1 MAGRRAA
8 GLDALWSQCT
18 ESLTPSPILS
28 DGSGREKQLAVLLR
42 PERLGRCL
50 FGDYAQEW
58 LAQRTDLRPR
68 SRDQYASLIANHLGP
83 AFGDMELA
91 RVNAGQVRSWYAL
104 TSARTPAAA
113 TSAYRLLW
121 AIFNTAVT
129 DQMVARTPCRIR
141 GAGADRSKERQI
153 PTVAEVEALM
163 RAMPAKL
170 RAAVVLAAWGTLRRG
185 EVLGLRRDDLDVAAG
200 TVPVERS
207 LGERRNG
214 AVIVGPPK
222 SGAGVRTVHMP
233 PSAMQVLQEH
243 LRSFVC
249 AAVDA
254 PFFVGCT
261 GLPLRPQWL
270 EEAWRSAREEVWAA
284 RPAFPRPAAFRGHH
298 GGRGRRL
305 DQGGDGPWR
314 VVLAADGA
322 PLRARHSRA

>member
-58 LAQRTDLRPR
+58 LAQRTDLRPL

-91 RVNAGQVRSWYAL
+91 RVSAGQVRSWYAL
-104 TSARTPAAA
+104 TSARTPGAA

-141 GAGADRSKERQI
+141 GAGATAR
-153 PTVAEVEALM
+153 
-163 RAMPAKL
+163 
-170 RAAVVLAAWGTLRRG
+170 
-185 EVLGLRRDDLDVAAG
+185 
-200 TVPVERS
+200 
-207 LGERRNG
+207 
-214 AVIVGPPK
+214 
-222 SGAGVRTVHMP
+222 
-233 PSAMQVLQEH
+233 
-243 LRSFVC
+243 
-249 AAVDA
+249 
-254 PFFVGCT
+254 
-261 GLPLRPQWL
+261 
-270 EEAWRSAREEVWAA
+270 RSARYRPSPRSRPSCGQCRPSCEPPSCWQRGAPSAGARCWGYGGTTSTWPPARSRSSGRWGSGATVPSSWA
-284 RPAFPRPAAFRGHH
+284 
-298 GGRGRRL
+298 RRS
-305 DQGGDGPWR
+305 R
-314 VVLAADGA
+314 VLA
-322 PLRARHSRA
+322 